1 MRILNREAALCDQP
15 ELFRFDLF
23 QWPAEVF
30 TPLNLLIKKESSA
43 WLWGDSLIISPLVFI
58 WISL

>member
-30 TPLNLLIKKESSA
+30 TPLNLLIKKKKVVRDCGA
-43 WLWGDSLIISPLVFI
+43 TV
-58 WISL
+58 